1 VALLPPEPPGEQAAD
16 HYDGEAYRSLAD
28 GVWRFIEAPS
38 VQSHVRV
45 LPRSIGALG
54 TREGAVALCVIV
66 LGGRGDSEGL
76 RSGRALAVRGSFH
89 RLEPPQGAPADV
101 G

>member
-1 VALLPPEPPGEQAAD
+1 MVYSYAPARSAEHAAALLKGYTGVLQT
-16 HYDGEAYRSLAD
+16 DGYAAYRSLAD

-76 RSGRALAVRGSFH
+76 RSGRALAVVGSFH
-89 RLEPPQGAPADV
+89 
-101 G
+101 